1 MRILGDNEVGG
12 FSMLNQIHNRAASS
26 GPQTAASLLLGCHD
40 RIRHFTGVAVNLAH
54 AHAAEPGQISRAA
67 DAVYR
72 YFSISLPL
80 HEADENLS
88 LHPRLHRALGTA
100 APDEHSTLRQ
110 LAGPAAD
117 AMLEQHESIDQLVER
132 MLPLLTILHNNPAAL
147 PDVANELCEIT
158 SALKQMF
165 DGHLKLEEET
175 VFPAMEKY
183 LSPEELAELV
193 AEMQARR
200 RN

>member
-1 MRILGDNEVGG
+1 
-12 FSMLNQIHNRAASS
+12 MLNQIRTAPASA
-26 GPQTAASLLLGCHD
+26 GQQTALDLLLGCHQ
-40 RIRHFTGVAVNLAH
+40 RIRHFTAVAVKLAH
-54 AHAAEPGQISRAA
+54 AQGSSPGEISRAA
-67 DAVYR
+67 DSVSR

-100 APDEHSTLRQ
+100 APDERSTLRQ

-132 MLPLLTILHNNPAAL
+132 MLPLLTILNNNPDAL
-147 PDVANELCEIT
+147 PKVAAELCQIT
-158 SALKQMF
+158 SALQQMF

-175 VFPAMEKY
+175 VFPAMERF
-183 LSPEELAELV
+183 LSPGELSAMV

-200 RN
+200 KNQ